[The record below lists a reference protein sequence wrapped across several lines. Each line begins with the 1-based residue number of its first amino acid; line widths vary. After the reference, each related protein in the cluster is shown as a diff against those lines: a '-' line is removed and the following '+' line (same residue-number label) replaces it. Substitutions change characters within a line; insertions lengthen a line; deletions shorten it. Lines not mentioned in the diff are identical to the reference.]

1 MRRKLVDKNI
11 RKIYKHSSSY
21 ALTLPIEIVKKLKIK
36 EKQKV
41 VVRRSGKK
49 IIIED
54 WTKPSRK
61 ATKGK
66 EK

>member
-1 MRRKLVDKNI
+1 MRRKLEDKNI

-21 ALTLPIEIVKKLKIK
+21 ALTLPIEIVKELKIK

-41 VVRRSGKK
+41 VVRRRGKK

-54 WTKPSRK
+54 WKR
-61 ATKGK
+61 
-66 EK
+66 